1 MKTPFTVI
9 LLPLLL
15 ASSGRAL
22 GQSGGP
28 WSIKSSTMDGGG
40 ARSAGGAW
48 TLTGTIGQPD
58 ATAVKSTGGTFAVQ
72 GGFWPGQVALPDGP
86 VLSFTQMT
94 ATQVTVSWTAAAA
107 GQKVQYSTNLV
118 NWTDHVTGITGASSF
133 AWPLAS
139 GRRYYFRLQP
149 Q

>member
-1 MKTPFTVI
+1 MKTSI
-9 LLPLLL
+9 LIL
-15 ASSGRAL
+15 AAFCGPASA
-22 GQSGGP
+22 QSGGP
-28 WSIKSSTMDGGG
+28 WSITSSTLDAGG
-40 ARSAGGAW
+40 ARSTGGAW

-58 ATAVKSTGGTFAVQ
+58 AAAVKSTGGAYAAQ
-72 GGFWPGQVALPDGP
+72 GGFWPGQVALPGGP
-86 VLSFTQMT
+86 ILSFTQMT